1 MGGLKRKSSSNA
13 KTLAKSK
20 KKKGPHLPNSILK
33 VIASQK
39 RPLNS
44 DEEDD
49 DDAIDSDDEHGGD
62 LYEYEEGVP
71 EEESRK
77 NNRYDRHDNYD
88 YELPEDFEVRLA
100 IDCVSYRR
108 HCCLNCYV
116 FCLFFFTIT
125 ETCLLL
131 VFFFSLGKYATS
143 KQHKTIGG

>member
-1 MGGLKRKSSSNA
+1 MGGLKRKSSSSA

-33 VIASQK
+33 VIANQK

-49 DDAIDSDDEHGGD
+49 DVIGSDDEHGGD

-88 YELPEDFEVRLA
+88 YELPEDFEVRFLLTPPS
-100 IDCVSYRR
+100 I
-108 HCCLNCYV
+108 V
-116 FCLFFFTIT
+116 F
-125 ETCLLL
+125 L
-131 VFFFSLGKYATS
+131 VAVTV
-143 KQHKTIGG
+143 